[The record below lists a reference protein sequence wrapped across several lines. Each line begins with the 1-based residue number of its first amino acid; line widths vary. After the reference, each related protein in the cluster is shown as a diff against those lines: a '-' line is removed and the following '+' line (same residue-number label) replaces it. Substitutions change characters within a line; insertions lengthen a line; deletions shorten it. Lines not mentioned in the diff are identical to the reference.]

1 MGYRT
6 RLGGDLRAD
15 DAGQRVTLSGWV
27 ATRRD
32 HGGLAFVDLRD
43 RSGIVQLVFDPDEGA
58 EAHAAAHELRNEFVI
73 QVEGVVA
80 PRSPENVNPKLA
92 TGHVEVRVDTLT
104 LLNRSAV
111 LPFQLD
117 EENVDESLRMHHRYL
132 DLRRE
137 RMRHNLE
144 TRFRLTQIIRR
155 HMEEHEFWEL
165 ETPILYKSTP
175 EGAKE
180 FLVPTSSRP
189 GQFYAL
195 PQSPQTFKQL
205 YAIAGYERYYQ
216 IARCFRDEATR
227 ADRTQE
233 FTQLDIE
240 MAFLVPDELFGL
252 LEAMFARIWGELR
265 DVELETPFPRMSW
278 DEATLRYGSDKPDL
292 RFGAEISDVTDL
304 LAATEFKA
312 FRGVVD
318 GGGVVRGLAVPGA
331 GEFSR
336 KDFDDLVEFAK
347 GWGGKGVAWL
357 QVQGGGEIRSP
368 IAKFLSEAELAG
380 IVQRIG
386 AGEGDTVF
394 LVADG
399 EEAAVRVLGPL
410 RLHLGERL
418 GLIEQGWRFLW
429 VTDFPMFE
437 WLPDEGR
444 WKASHNPFSAPAPG
458 FEEFWTRSRR
468 GPLLPVRPGA
478 ERQRDR
484 RRLDP
489 QSSPGDAGQGVRAA
503 GHLRRAGGGE
513 LLLPAARALD
523 GSAAPRWHRVRARPA
538 GDAGGRG
545 RLSAGGD
552 RLPERPGRRRSA
564 HRRSRPGER
573 RDAVGAGSAVARS
586 THVKDRR
593 RVRGERER
601 TAATVPR
608 ITRRGRQSECPI
620 MRRTAR
626 NWTKNGESHT
636 QGDLPTGLATVPA
649 TRGA

>member
-1 MGYRT
+1 LRVSFRT
-6 RLGGDLRAD
+6 RLGGELRAG
-15 DAGQRVTLSGWV
+15 DAGTRVTVAGWV
-27 ATRRD
+27 ARRRD
-32 HGGLAFVDLRD
+32 HGGLVFVDLRD
-43 RSGIVQLVFDPDEGA
+43 RAGIVQLVLDPDQGQ
-58 EAHAAAHELRNEFVI
+58 AHAASHDLRNEYVV
-73 QVEGVVA
+73 QAEGVVT
-80 PRSPENVNPKLA
+80 PRSAETVNPKLP
-92 TGHVEVRVDTLT
+92 TGEVEIRVDRLEV
-104 LLNRSAV
+104 LSAASV

-117 EENVDESLRMHHRYL
+117 EENVDETLRLHHRYL
-132 DLRRE
+132 DLRRDA
-137 RMRHNLE
+137 MRHNLR

-155 HMEEHEFWEL
+155 HMEDNEFWEL

-240 MAFLVPDELFGL
+240 MAFLDPDELFGL
-252 LEAMFARIWGELR
+252 METLFVRVWSELLGAE
-265 DVELETPFPRMSW
+265 VGAPFRRMSW

-304 LAATEFKA
+304 LAGTEFKA

-331 GEFSR
+331 MEFSR

-357 QVQGGGEIRSP
+357 QLQAGGEIRSP
-368 IAKFLSEAELAG
+368 IAKFLSPDELAA
-380 IVQRIG
+380 IVERCG
-386 AGEGDTVF
+386 AAEGDTIF
-394 LVADG
+394 LVADA

-418 GLIEQGWRFLW
+418 GLISDGWQFVW
-429 VTDFPMFE
+429 VTGFPMFE

-458 FEEFWTRSRR
+458 SERFWEDPAAARSHQYDLVLNGNEIGGGSIRNHRPETQSKVFE
-468 GPLLPVRPGA
+468 LLGISA
-478 ERQRDR
+478 ERAEQNFSFLLRALAMGAPPHGGIAFGLDR
-484 RRLDP
+484 LAMLVAGVDSLREVIAFPKAQGGVDP
-489 QSSPGDAGQGVRAA
+489 LTGSPSPAS
-503 GHLRRAGGGE
+503 
-513 LLLPAARALD
+513 PAALAEMGLRLAN
-523 GSAAPRWHRVRARPA
+523 PPA
-538 GDAGGRG
+538 
-545 RLSAGGD
+545 
-552 RLPERPGRRRSA
+552 
-564 HRRSRPGER
+564 
-573 RDAVGAGSAVARS
+573 
-586 THVKDRR
+586 
-593 RVRGERER
+593 
-601 TAATVPR
+601 
-608 ITRRGRQSECPI
+608 
-620 MRRTAR
+620 
-626 NWTKNGESHT
+626 
-636 QGDLPTGLATVPA
+636 
-649 TRGA
+649 

>member
-1 MGYRT
+1 VTVGYRT
-6 RLGGDLRAD
+6 RLGGELRAD

-43 RSGIVQLVFDPDEGA
+43 RGGVVQLVFDPDDSA

-73 QVEGVVA
+73 QVEGMVA

-92 TGHVEVRVDTLT
+92 TGHVEVRVDSLT

-155 HMEEHEFWEL
+155 HMEENEFWEL

-240 MAFLVPDELFGL
+240 VAFLVPDELFGL
-252 LEAMFARIWGELR
+252 LEDMFARIWRELR
-265 DVELETPFPRMSW
+265 GVDLETPFPRMSW

-304 LAATEFKA
+304 LAASEFKA

-357 QVQGGGEIRSP
+357 QVQAGGEIRSP
-368 IAKFLSEAELAG
+368 IAKFLSEAELSG
-380 IVQRIG
+380 IVERIG

-418 GLIEQGWRFLW
+418 GLIEPGWRFVW

-458 FEEFWTRSRR
+458 SEEFWTDPAAARSYQYDLVLNGNEIGGGSIRNH
-468 GPLLPVRPGA
+468 RPETQSKVFELIGISA
-478 ERQRDR
+478 ERAEENFSFLLRALSMGAPPHGGIAFGLDR
-484 RRLDP
+484 LAMLVAEADSLREVIAFP
-489 QSSPGDAGQGVRAA
+489 KGQGGVDPLTGAPGPA
-503 GHLRRAGGGE
+503 SAQTLSE
-513 LLLPAARALD
+513 LGL
-523 GSAAPRWHRVRARPA
+523 
-538 GDAGGRG
+538 
-545 RLSAGGD
+545 
-552 RLPERPGRRRSA
+552 RLPDP
-564 HRRSRPGER
+564 
-573 RDAVGAGSAVARS
+573 
-586 THVKDRR
+586 
-593 RVRGERER
+593 
-601 TAATVPR
+601 
-608 ITRRGRQSECPI
+608 
-620 MRRTAR
+620 
-626 NWTKNGESHT
+626 
-636 QGDLPTGLATVPA
+636 PA
-649 TRGA
+649 